1 MVDKSLPIWRNI
13 TREAPK
19 RVSAPAEGESESTTD
34 KYEEDGGDKTFSG
47 MFCFTNF

>member
-19 RVSAPAEGESESTTD
+19 RVKCGDSDSESSTD
-34 KYEEDGGDKTFSG
+34 KYKEEGGDKTFSG